1 MLRWRVER
9 FHYTL
14 KQGLRVERLQFDD
27 ARTLMNA
34 VSAYRLVAWRLMVMT
49 YYARLYPSRP
59 CSEIL
64 SVEEHRALSAKA
76 NGSVQSVGEAV
87 LEIAKLGGYRQS
99 RAPPGVKVIWGGLYA
114 LQFLTM
120 GFSLALSQKN
130 MRQD

>member
-1 MLRWRVER
+1 M
-9 FHYTL
+9 F
-14 KQGLRVERLQFDD
+14 
-27 ARTLMNA
+27 
-34 VSAYRLVAWRLMVMT
+34 MT

-64 SVEEHRALSAKA
+64 SVEEYRALSAKA
-76 NGSVQSVGEAV
+76 KGSVQSVGEAV

-99 RAPPGVKVIWGGLYA
+99 HGLLGVKVIWRGLYA

-130 MRQD
+130 MRQG